1 MTVNK
6 EKWQELAEKYN
17 TKAKWAEAILFLNH
31 EEHEE
36 LISSLIEL
44 DPQELVDNS
53 GDSAI
58 SLNFSGPSTSALIS
72 EVRDPEDVAK
82 NRDTVEDIV
91 KIINRE
97 LGRDI

>member
-44 DPQELVDNS
+44 DPQDLVGSS
-53 GDSAI
+53 GGPEVH
-58 SLNFSGPSTSALIS
+58 LNFSGGVVNCSIR
-72 EVRDPEDVAK
+72 E
-82 NRDTVEDIV
+82 EDIIQ
-91 KIINRE
+91 IINRE

>member
-17 TKAKWAEAILFLNH
+17 TKAKWAEAIVLLNPEDH
-31 EEHEE
+31 ED
-36 LISSLIEL
+36 LISALIEL

-58 SLNFSGPSTSALIS
+58 SLNFSGGVVNCS
-72 EVRDPEDVAK
+72 VRE
-82 NRDTVEDIV
+82 EDIV

-97 LGRDI
+97 LGRGI